1 MYRPVTPAA
10 PVSVSLRATRLGASF
25 FQRLGSS
32 IGLSKTVTPVS
43 IRYTDNGRP
52 DGGPGRSLA
61 ISFPNVPPGAYQ
73 LTLVVSGAG
82 VTDSTTQVIQV
93 RAAQGAP

>member
-1 MYRPVTPAA
+1 
-10 PVSVSLRATRLGASF
+10 
-25 FQRLGSS
+25 
-32 IGLSKTVTPVS
+32 VS

>member
-1 MYRPVTPAA
+1 VA
-10 PVSVSLRATRLGASF
+10 LRATRLGANF

-43 IRYTDNGRP
+43 IRYNDNGRP
-52 DGGPGRSLA
+52 DGGAGRSLS
-61 ISFPNVPPGAYQ
+61 INFPNVPPGAYQ

-82 VTDSTTQVIQV
+82 ITDSTTQVIQV
-93 RAAQGAP
+93 RAGQDER